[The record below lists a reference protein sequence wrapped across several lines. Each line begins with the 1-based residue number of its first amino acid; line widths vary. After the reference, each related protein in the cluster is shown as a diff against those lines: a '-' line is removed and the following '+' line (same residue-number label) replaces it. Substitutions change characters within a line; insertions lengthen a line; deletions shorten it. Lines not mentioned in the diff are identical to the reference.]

1 MNKLFIFINDNYFN
15 LFLLLQKTVNK
26 MDDEGQEDDNL
37 VYIAIGLMS
46 VCSVVGVIGN
56 ALVLYV
62 FSSFKQKLTSTI
74 FILTLATTDFITCLV
89 TIPFTIAVEALKM
102 KLEYDIVCKLYF
114 FLMTTTVPFSAFVMV
129 AIAIDRYL
137 CICHPFKHVMTIK
150 RAEYIVAF
158 LCVFAVI
165 LGVLCS
171 LNYGMFDT
179 GSLHRNESSSAYN
192 GSRLMYTGVAL
203 MNTTTSGNNVSVSYR
218 TPSVCICSP
227 VEGFDDPHSFFY
239 IYQKIY
245 SSFFAVCCLIVMI
258 LYAMIYR
265 SVLARRRQRL
275 KVVTN
280 QCCGFWNSLPN
291 EAEQTEFSTLNNE
304 TSFVQQKDDK
314 AVQKNG
320 NDTSISDKDVIIK
333 PGGLSRA
340 KLEKMRMANIKTAF
354 MLSIVTLV
362 FIVAFLPSWLV
373 ALRVF
378 QMNVVVFYLFF
389 IYHNANPVIY
399 AFMNNA
405 FRSKL
410 KELFTCK
417 RQ

>member
-1 MNKLFIFINDNYFN
+1 MTDAKIEED
-15 LFLLLQKTVNK
+15 KRAVN
-26 MDDEGQEDDNL
+26 
-37 VYIAIGLMS
+37 IAIGLMS
-46 VCSVVGVIGN
+46 VCSLVGVIGN

-74 FILTLATTDFITCLV
+74 FILTLATTDFLTCLV
-89 TIPFTIAVEALKM
+89 TIPFTIAVEALNM
-102 KLEYDIVCKLYF
+102 RLEYDLVCKMYF

-129 AIAIDRYL
+129 AIAVDRYL

-158 LCVFAVI
+158 LCVFAVV

-171 LNYGMFDT
+171 LNYGMVDS
-179 GSLHRNESSSAYN
+179 SLQMNSSSIN
-192 GSRLMYTGVAL
+192 KTTVMPFDVSTDVM
-203 MNTTTSGNNVSVSYR
+203 MNTTSKENATVQIMLRPDFVCLPVQSY
-218 TPSVCICSP
+218 
-227 VEGFDDPHSFFY
+227 DDHDSFFY

-245 SSFFAVCCLIVMI
+245 SSFFAICCLIVMV

-280 QCCGFWNSLPN
+280 QCCGFWNALPN
-291 EAEQTEFSTLNNE
+291 EVEQTEFSTLNTLNNE
-304 TSFVQQKDDK
+304 TSFGKSEVEKNNK

-378 QMNVVVFYLFF
+378 EMNPVVFYLFF

-405 FRSKL
+405 FKTKL
-410 KELFTCK
+410 KELFSCK
-417 RQ
+417 RR

>member
-1 MNKLFIFINDNYFN
+1 MTDA
-15 LFLLLQKTVNK
+15 
-26 MDDEGQEDDNL
+26 QEEEKRALN
-37 VYIAIGLMS
+37 IAIGLMS
-46 VCSVVGVIGN
+46 VCSLVGVIGN

-74 FILTLATTDFITCLV
+74 FILTLATTDFLTCLV
-89 TIPFTIAVEALKM
+89 TIPFTIAVEALYM
-102 KLEYDIVCKLYF
+102 KLEYDLVCKMYY

-129 AIAIDRYL
+129 AIAVDRYL

-158 LCVFAVI
+158 LCVFAVV

-171 LNYGMFDT
+171 LNYGMVDPNY
-179 GSLHRNESSSAYN
+179 LQMNSSSINKTTVIPFDVSTDA
-192 GSRLMYTGVAL
+192 M
-203 MNTTTSGNNVSVSYR
+203 MNTTTKYNATVSTILR
-218 TPSVCICSP
+218 PEFVCLP
-227 VEGFDDPHSFFY
+227 VQNYDDHASFFY

-245 SSFFAVCCLIVMI
+245 SSFFAICCLIVMV

-280 QCCGFWNSLPN
+280 QCCGFWNALPN
-291 EAEQTEFSTLNNE
+291 EVEQTEFSTLNTLNNE
-304 TSFVQQKDDK
+304 TSFGKSEVEKNNK

-362 FIVAFLPSWLV
+362 FIIAFLPSWLV

-378 QMNVVVFYLFF
+378 DMNVVVFYLFF

-405 FRSKL
+405 FKTKL
-410 KELFTCK
+410 KELFICK
-417 RQ
+417 RR

>member
-1 MNKLFIFINDNYFN
+1 
-15 LFLLLQKTVNK
+15 
-26 MDDEGQEDDNL
+26 MDEAEDSRL

-46 VCSVVGVIGN
+46 LFSVVGVIGN

-89 TIPFTIAVEALKM
+89 TIPFTIAVEALEM
-102 KLEYDIVCKLYF
+102 RLEYDIVCKLYF

-129 AIAIDRYL
+129 AIAVDRYL

-165 LGVLCS
+165 LGILCS
-171 LNYGMFDT
+171 LNYGVLDVNAPNRT
-179 GSLHRNESSSAYN
+179 ISSN
-192 GSRLMYTGVAL
+192 V
-203 MNTTTSGNNVSVSYR
+203 TTTSVLNGSTVAYPVDIINITTSHTDVFAESK
-218 TPSVCICSP
+218 PELVCLI
-227 VEGFDDPHSFFY
+227 VKGHDDPYSFFHV
-239 IYQKIY
+239 YQKIY
-245 SSFFAVCCLIVMI
+245 SSFFALCCLIVMV

-280 QCCGFWNSLPN
+280 QCCGCWNSLPN
-291 EAEQTEFSTLNNE
+291 EIEQTEFSTLNNE
-304 TSFVQQKDDK
+304 TSFVQKDEEKNNK

-320 NDTSISDKDVIIK
+320 NDTSISDKDVIMK

-378 QMNVVVFYLFF
+378 KMNVVVFYLFF